1 MKVLAV
7 CGSPRRNGNTE
18 GLLRIALE
26 EIEKQGIE
34 TELLLLAGR
43 NVKPCVGCYG
53 CLQRKDGTCTQ
64 KDPEFDELAAKFHSI
79 DGLILGSPVYFGS
92 ATAQINA
99 LMDRVAFLNR
109 AGGPNHLSR
118 TAGASVAVARRAG
131 ENFTFAQLNYYF
143 GILDMF
149 TVGSTY
155 WNIAIAR
162 QAGEFEKDDEGV
174 ATVRRMAEN
183 MGWLIHKLRD

>member
-18 GLLRIALE
+18 GLLRLALTE
-26 EIEKQGIE
+26 LEKHGIE

-43 NVKPCVGCYG
+43 TVNPCIGCYG
-53 CLQRKDGTCTQ
+53 CVQRKDGTCTQ
-64 KDPEFDELAAKFHSI
+64 NDPEFDELALKFHDL
-79 DGLILGSPVYFGS
+79 DGLLLGSPVYFGS
-92 ATAQINA
+92 ATAQLTA

-118 TAGASVAVARRAG
+118 KVGAAIAVARRAG

-143 GILDMF
+143 GVLDMV

-155 WNIAIAR
+155 WNVSLAR
-162 QAGEFEKDDEGV
+162 RPGDFQKDEEGLS
-174 ATVRRMAEN
+174 TIQRLAEN
-183 MGWLIHKLRD
+183 MAWVMSKLAS